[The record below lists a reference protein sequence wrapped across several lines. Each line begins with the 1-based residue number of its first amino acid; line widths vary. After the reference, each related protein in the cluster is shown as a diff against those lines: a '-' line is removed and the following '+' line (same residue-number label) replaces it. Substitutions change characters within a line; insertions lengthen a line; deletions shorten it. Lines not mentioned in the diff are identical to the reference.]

1 MLCEKCKSEH
11 DGSFGSG
18 RFCSKVCSNS
28 RVFSEESKQKKRDA
42 GSWVLKAKQED
53 PIRYAKF
60 VESQREAGL
69 LRRTEHSKRILAI
82 SDAKPWEEVSKDV
95 KRRRV
100 IESQDSKC
108 NNCGLSKWQGQLLT
122 LELEHKDGNHM
133 NDERNNLEALCPN
146 CHSITHTWRGRNTQQ
161 SKQGKISDKELNE
174 ALKATDTIR
183 QALIVVGLSPRG
195 GNYVRAKRLKDG

>member
-1 MLCEKCKSEH
+1 MNCKVCGKEH
-11 DGSFGSG
+11 DSSFGSG
-18 RFCSKVCSNS
+18 KFCSRSCSNV
-28 RVFSEESKQKKRDA
+28 RIHSEETKLKIAQSSN
-42 GSWVLKAKQED
+42 SWIAKLKIED
-53 PIRYAKF
+53 PIKYVKYCEA
-60 VESQREAGL
+60 QRERGL
-69 LRRTEHSKRILAI
+69 ISHKEHAEKIKAI
-82 SDAKPWEEVSKDV
+82 SNAKPWDTLGKDA

-100 IESQDSKC
+100 MDEQKGQC
-108 NNCGLSKWQGQLLT
+108 NNCGLSKWKGQQLT

-161 SKQGKISDKELNE
+161 SKQGQVSDKELIE

-195 GNYVRAKRLKDG
+195 GNYVRAKRLK